1 MELMELCKK
10 ANLRFST
17 IQKRV
22 WQYSFSIA
30 IIRKKGKLPPNT
42 VETTFDYEKEYGK
55 DQLELPKLVKE
66 TYKNKNFY
74 ILDDIYATGNTMK
87 AIQKAIEELGG
98 KILGKGV
105 IMNIVGLNHDEN
117 VFSLLE
123 VEEEQEEQMKN
134 KGEKGSATIFVVGI
148 CLFAIILLMA
158 FVTNIENKKQAQDK
172 EINRIEKRYSV
183 ENSEMEEIYSKT
195 VDK

>member
-1 MELMELCKK
+1 
-10 ANLRFST
+10 
-17 IQKRV
+17 
-22 WQYSFSIA
+22 
-30 IIRKKGKLPPNT
+30 
-42 VETTFDYEKEYGK
+42 
-55 DQLELPKLVKE
+55 
-66 TYKNKNFY
+66 
-74 ILDDIYATGNTMK
+74 
-87 AIQKAIEELGG
+87 
-98 KILGKGV
+98 
-105 IMNIVGLNHDEN
+105 
-117 VFSLLE
+117 
-123 VEEEQEEQMKN
+123 MKN